1 VGSAEPRAEV
11 RRLLESAVGRLLM
24 EGLSWDE
31 VVDEV
36 RRRLGGGVVEASPA
50 PAPLVLPPDPD
61 AGRPAG
67 APVTVDAA
75 TAYLLRPEAHF
86 TRVDRP
92 DMRFGE
98 AGELP
103 RADEPGEP
111 PVGSVV
117 TDTRT
122 RVCWRDAEGW
132 HRAGTEGVL
141 SWSDVVESVGGPP
154 DDRRAKP
161 GQPTIVSQPERRAQG
176 PMVTRSAGRM
186 ELPVQRAV
194 LDDEGKPR
202 LVQWWQDRLVDVPS
216 TVRWSQQAEKQMFAE
231 HVCSAPRDG
240 VPGLDH
246 YAVIRTWMGDKI
258 AWVELATPDFNRRV
272 ELSEGNAGEKD
283 WYVIG
288 LCRR

>member
-50 PAPLVLPPDPD
+50 PRRESIAEHLGRLADSPFDGGQPVVSIYGPASE
-61 AGRPAG
+61 AGRPVPAPITA
-67 APVTVDAA
+67 APV
-75 TAYLLRPEAHF
+75 
-86 TRVDRP
+86 
-92 DMRFGE
+92 
-98 AGELP
+98 
-103 RADEPGEP
+103 DEPGEP

-202 LVQWWQDRLVDVPS
+202 LGPNGQPLLKTETETIEISEVVP
-216 TVRWSQQAEKQMFAE
+216 
-231 HVCSAPRDG
+231 
-240 VPGLDH
+240 
-246 YAVIRTWMGDKI
+246 
-258 AWVELATPDFNRRV
+258 
-272 ELSEGNAGEKD
+272 AG
-283 WYVIG
+283 G
-288 LCRR
+288 QR